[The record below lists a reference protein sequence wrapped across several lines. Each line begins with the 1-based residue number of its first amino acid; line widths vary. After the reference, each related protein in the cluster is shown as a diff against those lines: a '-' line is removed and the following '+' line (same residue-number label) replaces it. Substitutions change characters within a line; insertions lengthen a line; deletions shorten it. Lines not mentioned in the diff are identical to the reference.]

1 MDIDKTDSRTLSQ
14 LLNLDTQ
21 ESANWTAD
29 ELSAILAHQ
38 LAAPLAVDLKSQ
50 APDIEEQLQQINA
63 DQETAIDTFADL
75 LFHTQA
81 PQSLTILVKEFAKQ
95 QRDAGN
101 LSEEIIS
108 LLYIGAI
115 CASLAHGDRTISSLD
130 NATLLA
136 NIEQLLTLPWLEA
149 QLRNLLRRTKEQLA
163 SNS

>member
-14 LLNLDTQ
+14 LLDLDTQ
-21 ESANWTAD
+21 ESASWTAD

-63 DQETAIDTFADL
+63 EQETPIKTFADL

-81 PQSLTILVKEFAKQ
+81 PQSLTALVKEFAKRQ
-95 QRDAGN
+95 SNTGA

-108 LLYIGAI
+108 LLYVSAI
-115 CASLAHGDRTISSLD
+115 CASLAHGDRSISSLD
-130 NATLLA
+130 DATLLA

-149 QLRNLLRRTKEQLA
+149 QLRDLLQRTKAQLA
-163 SNS
+163 SSS